1 VSTTVAEPA
10 KPAATAVPTR
20 RTAIAAVIGAAVLFG
35 TTGTAKAKG
44 PSTTDAYVAGAL
56 RLAIGGP
63 LLWWYAKRRNP
74 AAARPPW
81 PTVLASG
88 ACVAM
93 YQVCFFAGLDR
104 TGVAVGTVIAI
115 GAGPIFAGILGAVA
129 FGERP
134 TMLWGVSTALAVAGG
149 IVISGLGGSAQLDVV
164 GAVLVLCAGLGYAG
178 YTVVSRSLVVKGYD
192 ASTTLGMAF
201 TTGAMLVAP
210 IYVLRP
216 VGWVFTGRGL
226 LLTLFLGVFPTF
238 VAYAL
243 FAVGLRTLSGATVT
257 TFVLAEPA
265 TAVLLARFVLGEDLV
280 ARHWIGIGL
289 VMAGVALL
297 AIDPARYP
305 VRTRLRSSAG

>member
-1 VSTTVAEPA
+1 VTHLIDDRAAPIGAPA
-10 KPAATAVPTR
+10 PSR
-20 RTAIAAVIGAAVLFG
+20 GTAIAAVIGAAVLFG

-44 PSTTDAYVAGAL
+44 PSATDAYVAGAL

-63 LLWWYAKRRNP
+63 LLWWYAARRSP
-74 AAARPPW
+74 GAARPPW
-81 PTVLASG
+81 MTVLASG

-115 GAGPIFAGILGAVA
+115 GAGPIFAGVLGAVV

-134 TMLWGVSTALAVAGG
+134 SMLWGLSTALAVAGG
-149 IVISGLGGSAQLDVV
+149 IVISGLGGSARINVA
-164 GAVLVLCAGLGYAG
+164 GAVLVLAAGLGYAG

-192 ASTTLGMAF
+192 ASTSLGMAF
-201 TTGAMLVAP
+201 TVGAMLVAP

-216 VGWVFTGRGL
+216 IGWVFTGRGL

-238 VAYAL
+238 IAYAL

-280 ARHWIGIGL
+280 DRHWIGIAL
-289 VMAGVALL
+289 VLAGVALL
-297 AIDPARYP
+297 AIDPARYSG
-305 VRTRLRSSAG
+305 RTRLRSSAG